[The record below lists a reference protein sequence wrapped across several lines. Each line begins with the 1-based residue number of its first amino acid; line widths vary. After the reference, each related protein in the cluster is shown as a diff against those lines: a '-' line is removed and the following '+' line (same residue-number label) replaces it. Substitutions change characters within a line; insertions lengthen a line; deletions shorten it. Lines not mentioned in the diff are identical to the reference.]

1 MKLTMMRLKE
11 LSSPHCG
18 GYSNALSEVTHY
30 GYIGITYNLRE
41 MLDALPCKWPRKNW
55 ENKELITFNGFGTTN
70 TAFSFLSSMLIFC
83 ACYPHAICHV
93 E

>member
-1 MKLTMMRLKE
+1 
-11 LSSPHCG
+11 
-18 GYSNALSEVTHY
+18 
-30 GYIGITYNLRE
+30 

-55 ENKELITFNGFGTTN
+55 ENKKLITFNGFGTTN